1 VLLVAAVAL
10 TVVLRA
16 GPDAPPVAQPSAE
29 EEVEALLAA
38 TTSKSP
44 PAEVLVVLE
53 GPDAKLYRLEDA
65 TVRLDGAPFTL
76 SPSAPARTSTKG
88 TEVSDGD
95 HVVSARLVYR
105 GRPIGPYPWDEG
117 PRWILPARVRL
128 KAIHGLRLTVRLT
141 VEDNTGAPTVSQRL
155 GIRSEVE
162 PEMLAVVD
170 DAPLPPPP
178 LPKLPPPSEA
188 LPASTTSNP
197 PSALATVQP
206 AAPPVAKKKKAKVAR
221 SPRPAPAV
229 PASTA
234 APSLAP
240 AATAA
245 VPAAETL
252 EQATARLRS
261 ALASP
266 RDGGVA
272 PSGDSTR

>member
-16 GPDAPPVAQPSAE
+16 GPDAPGAAQPSAE

-38 TTSKSP
+38 TTSKAP
-44 PAEVLVVLE
+44 PAEVRVVLD
-53 GPDAKLYRLEDA
+53 GPDAKLYRLDEA
-65 TVRLDGAPFTL
+65 TVRLDGAPFAL
-76 SPSAPARTSTKG
+76 SATPPPGTQSKG

-117 PRWILPARVRL
+117 PRWILPARVTL
-128 KAIHGLRLTVRLT
+128 KATHGLRLTIRLI
-141 VEDNTGAPTVSQRL
+141 VEVNTAAPTVSQRL
-155 GIRSEVE
+155 SIRSEVE

-188 LPASTTSNP
+188 LPASTTSSP
-197 PSALATVQP
+197 PSALATVAP
-206 AAPPVAKKKKAKVAR
+206 VAPPVAKKKKAKVAR
-221 SPRPAPAV
+221 STRPAPSV
-229 PASTA
+229 A
-234 APSLAP
+234 APVPSVAP
-240 AATAA
+240 AAAAA
-245 VPAAETL
+245 VPGAETL

-266 RDGGVA
+266 MDGGVA
-272 PSGDSTR
+272 PSDDSTR